1 MSDGSLLE
9 IVILAAVAAF
19 FVFKLRSV
27 LGKRTGH
34 EKPDFDPFR
43 QRQREG
49 EGEDEKVIQL
59 PDRAQERT
67 KGAKISQEEL
77 LDRPKAEQAEAGG
90 DESPLAAGVT
100 QIRLADR
107 DFDPSQFLAGA
118 RGAFEMIVAAFA
130 QGDGKTLRP
139 LLANEVYED
148 FSGAIK
154 DRESRNES
162 LETTLI
168 GITSVDLIEAEM
180 QQKTAFVTVKFVSE
194 QVNVTRDSEGRIVE
208 GNPNE
213 VTTIT
218 DIWTFARNTRSRDPN
233 WTLVAT
239 RSPN

>member
-1 MSDGSLLE
+1 MSDSSLIE

-19 FVFKLRSV
+19 FIFKLRSV

-34 EKPDFDPFR
+34 EEKPDFDPFKPR
-43 QRQREG
+43 PNDA
-49 EGEDEKVIQL
+49 EGEDDKVVQL
-59 PDRAQERT
+59 PERG
-67 KGAKISQEEL
+67 KGPRISQDEL
-77 LDRPKAEQAEAGG
+77 FEQGEPESAEAAM
-90 DESPLAAGVT
+90 DDSPLAAGIT

-107 DFDPSQFLAGA
+107 DFDPVQFVGGA

-130 QGDGKTLRP
+130 DGDSKSLRP
-139 LLANEVYED
+139 LLANDVFSD
-148 FSGAIK
+148 FDGAIK

-180 QQKTAFVTVKFVSE
+180 QQKSAFVTVKFVSE
-194 QVNVTRDSEGRIVE
+194 QVNVTRDSEGRIVD
-208 GNPNE
+208 GDPNE
-213 VTTIT
+213 VTKIT

-233 WTLVAT
+233 WALVAT